1 MNYLKHLMLWD
12 GNPQEITDNINE
24 NYSGGNRVRIKKLHE
39 IIDRDKSKNSTLAKI
54 KPTPKKYISFIF
66 TIIAPIYLNVST
78 TVNRWIDRPERN
90 SEEFH
95 NWSTLAVIYA
105 DFAVLSVYISISSIC
120 LLCVFTNNIASRW
133 LLNKRYDNKY
143 FKYLLFLLLI
153 TIFPFDAWVFYTFFS
168 IFFEEINNFD
178 IDDSNQT
185 IISNSSFSEL
195 DFNTYVYI
203 SLLYIFAGMMIAVKR
218 LQDFNLNYNSQ
229 KCIKNK
235 DINHYDP
242 ILTTIVIEGLNLI
255 SGFSLIKFISW
266 LRHQSVDATL
276 DRIHKIKTKPES
288 KTLKKQMDENF
299 VFKIYIYLCILI
311 TIPVYLSFV
320 AFFFSLSVFSFIH
333 RIKEISFI
341 STIEILDWD
350 KYQFRSFLAFI
361 NNILSLDTG
370 NERTLKSIFMF
381 LFTGE
386 DALEDNNELKSQINF
401 MKLLLSYS
409 IKENGLI
416 QTVISFTQLTHKD
429 IQKICILEI
438 KAEAKEAKE
447 AKEEAKEEAVE
458 AGSSETTE
466 ESSEEETKQI
476 NNP

>member
-24 NYSGGNRVRIKKLHE
+24 NYSGGNRVRIKKINE
-39 IIDRDKSKNSTLAKI
+39 IIDRDKSKNSTLMKI
-54 KPTPKKYISFIF
+54 KPSPKKYVSFMF
-66 TIIAPIYLNVST
+66 TIIVPIYLNVTT
-78 TVNRWIDRPERN
+78 TVNRWISRPERN

-105 DFAVLSVYISISSIC
+105 DFAVLSTYISISSVC
-120 LLCVFTNNIASRW
+120 LLCIFTNNITSRW
-133 LLNKRYDNKY
+133 LINKKYDNKY
-143 FKYLLFLLLI
+143 FNYLLSLLLI
-153 TIFPFDAWVFYTFFS
+153 IIFPFDAWVFYKFFS

-178 IDDSNQT
+178 IVEGNQT
-185 IISNSSFSEL
+185 IISNGSFSEL
-195 DFNTYVYI
+195 NFNTYVYI
-203 SLLYIFAGMMIAVKR
+203 SLLYILAGMMIAVKR
-218 LQDFNLNYNSQ
+218 LRDFNINYNSQ
-229 KCIKNK
+229 KEIKNK

-242 ILTTIVIEGLNLI
+242 ILISIVIEGLNSI

-266 LRHQSVDATL
+266 FRHQSVDATL
-276 DRIHKIKTKPES
+276 DHIHKIKTKPES
-288 KTLKKQMDENF
+288 KDLKKQMDENF

-311 TIPVYLSFV
+311 TISFY
-320 AFFFSLSVFSFIH
+320 FFFAALLFCLSIFSFIH
-333 RIKEISFI
+333 RIKEISFT

-381 LFTGE
+381 LYTGE
-386 DALEDNNELKSQINF
+386 DALEDNDELKSQSNF
-401 MKLLLSYS
+401 KKLLLSYS

-429 IQKICILEI
+429 IQRICIYQEENNFESIEI
-438 KAEAKEAKE
+438 DED
-447 AKEEAKEEAVE
+447 
-458 AGSSETTE
+458 
-466 ESSEEETKQI
+466 ESIEIE
-476 NNP
+476 NNEDIIPRP